1 MVKQC
6 YYKKIDT
13 ILELKKSD
21 LFNRGD
27 FVKFSENFTK
37 GTIKENEY
45 LKGTGLSGL
54 DSNPKL
60 VGQSYEFKLI
70 NIA

>member
-1 MVKQC
+1 MIYLIGV
-6 YYKKIDT
+6 
-13 ILELKKSD
+13 ILL
-21 LFNRGD
+21 
-27 FVKFSENFTK
+27 KFSENFTK